1 MIQDKIKSKV
11 PFSHFGALDI
21 RVGRI
26 LEAKNFPEAKSP
38 AYKLLIDF
46 GSLGQKK
53 SSAQITHTYS
63 PDQLIGKMV
72 VAVVNFPDK
81 QIANTISECLVL
93 GAVDDDKNVFLLQPD
108 KGASEGWK
116 IG

>member
-1 MIQDKIKSKV
+1 MVRDSLKKKI
-11 PFSHFGALDI
+11 PYSHFGALDI

-26 LEAKNFPEAKSP
+26 LEAKKFPEARSP

-46 GSLGQKK
+46 GPLGQKK

-63 PDQLIGKMV
+63 TDQLIGKMV
-72 VAVVNFPDK
+72 VAVINFPDK

-93 GAVDDDKNVFLLQPD
+93 GAVGDDENVFLLQPD
-108 KGASEGWK
+108 HGAKEGYK